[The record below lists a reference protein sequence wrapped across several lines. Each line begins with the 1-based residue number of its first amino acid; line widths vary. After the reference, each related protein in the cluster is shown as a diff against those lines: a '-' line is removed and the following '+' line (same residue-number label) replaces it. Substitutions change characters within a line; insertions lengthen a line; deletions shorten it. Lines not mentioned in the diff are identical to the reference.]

1 MPSLW
6 HQIPFLTLGCCWVPL
21 GPNSMRASPLFSVL
35 QFVQS
40 AFLSSLCGLSALYL
54 VWSCQVF
61 LFCKL
66 RICGLPGLSFVSL
79 VRSGLAWCDLALVWP
94 CLIWTGLVQS
104 SWPWAQPLVPKA
116 PASRPLALFECF
128 LTHCSTPFHFC
139 TSHVFGD
146 LVRPNPSTA
155 PLLSPAI

>member
-1 MPSLW
+1 M
-6 HQIPFLTLGCCWVPL
+6 
-21 GPNSMRASPLFSVL
+21 
-35 QFVQS
+35 
-40 AFLSSLCGLSALYL
+40 SSLCGLSALYL

-61 LFCKL
+61 LFCNL

-116 PASRPLALFECF
+116 PASRPLPLFECF
-128 LTHCSTPFHFC
+128 WAHCSTPFDFG

-155 PLLSPAI
+155 PPLPLRSDLLNLPCPSGGLVWSFYWPFGVIVSGHPILCSGLR